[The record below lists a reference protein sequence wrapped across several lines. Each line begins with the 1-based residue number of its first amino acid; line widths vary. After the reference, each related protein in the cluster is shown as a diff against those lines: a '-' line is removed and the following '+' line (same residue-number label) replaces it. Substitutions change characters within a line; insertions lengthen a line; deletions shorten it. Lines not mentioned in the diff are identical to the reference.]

1 MVTFIPSGLLFDARL
16 IYLIRTVYVPGVA
29 EKFNLIVLE
38 VNKVSSIEVLEA
50 SLFPLIYASN
60 IPGAVIRILVFAYLS
75 AFNRK
80 DSK

>member
-29 EKFNLIVLE
+29 EKFNFIVLE
-38 VNKVSSIEVLEA
+38 LNKVSSIEVLEA

-60 IPGAVIRILVFAYLS
+60 ILGAVIRILVFAYLS
-75 AFNRK
+75 AFNRNDNK
-80 DSK
+80 